1 MLRVIDHFR
10 VPLCLCF
17 KTSLSAK
24 NHSYEN
30 EFDLHENE
38 TVGGNHFHMNGFALR
53 LVLIQRQ
60 EATRKWP
67 IEINSY
73 IKDDIIIVREER
85 RHT

>member
-1 MLRVIDHFR
+1 MRNQSH
-10 VPLCLCF
+10 
-17 KTSLSAK
+17 
-24 NHSYEN
+24 EN
-30 EFDLHENE
+30 EFDLYENE